1 MESRSEQFKNDIFEI
16 SAEAGDARSGVL
28 QIGDTG
34 TVDSNLLPVV
44 NFYAGGTDA
53 SLYGGGIHRTI
64 KEFMN
69 GRRSRKRW

>member
-16 SAEAGDARSGVL
+16 SAEAVTLEVEFYRDWRH
-28 QIGDTG
+28 G
-34 TVDSNLLPVV
+34 TVDPNLLPVV

-69 GRRSRKRW
+69 GDEVKRW